1 MAGVVTSVLLGRFIG
16 AEISLTVSLTI
27 CAGLICLV
35 GMIDDRFF
43 LTARGK
49 LLGQILAVSPM
60 VMVGPSIEW
69 ISCFGGEIS
78 LGWFAVPWT
87 LGWLLLGMN
96 ALNLLDGSDGL
107 ASTVGILISLAV
119 AVVAAAQ
126 GLAAVAMLALVM
138 AVAVAG
144 FLVYN
149 LPPARIYL
157 GDSGSTLI
165 GFMATSLAMHVSCIW
180 PGTMDLPVFGLLLFV
195 PLFDTSLAILRRTL
209 KGQAVWTG
217 DRGHLHH
224 QLQDRGFTATKIL
237 LVLGGLGLAAGLAAC
252 AAVCWHQELLATL
265 ALASLTGLLIYR
277 QWIARQEWL
286 LLVRLLHQW
295 SGASLPKP
303 SALPPAV
310 QPEWVLRPLVL
321 DEPMQTPSPVGDR
334 VHQERRAA

>member
-1 MAGVVTSVLLGRFIG
+1 
-16 AEISLTVSLTI
+16 
-27 CAGLICLV
+27 
-35 GMIDDRFF
+35 
-43 LTARGK
+43 
-49 LLGQILAVSPM
+49 
-60 VMVGPSIEW
+60 
-69 ISCFGGEIS
+69 
-78 LGWFAVPWT
+78 
-87 LGWLLLGMN
+87 
-96 ALNLLDGSDGL
+96 
-107 ASTVGILISLAV
+107 
-119 AVVAAAQ
+119 
-126 GLAAVAMLALVM
+126 
-138 AVAVAG
+138 
-144 FLVYN
+144 
-149 LPPARIYL
+149 
-157 GDSGSTLI
+157 
-165 GFMATSLAMHVSCIW
+165 
-180 PGTMDLPVFGLLLFV
+180 MDLPVFGLLLFV